1 MKLAILL
8 SAIAGASA
16 FAPVSQSATSQTQL
30 NAADLDTLRG
40 VGPETGNKVFDPLEL
55 SQWAPIDHLRKAE
68 LANGRSAMLAVVGWG
83 FPKIWTFEGPV
94 TTTDPI
100 EAFFAADNQWWAQ
113 FIIFCAVIESIKYR
127 GEMEG
132 KSFTGEID
140 KEACLDWTGNWAK
153 MNDAQKEDM
162 AMKELKNARLAMIGI
177 AGYFASVIM
186 PGSVP
191 LLHN

>member
-16 FAPVSQSATSQTQL
+16 FAPVSQQAASKTQL
-30 NAADLDTLRG
+30 NAADLETLRG
-40 VGPETGNKVFDPLEL
+40 VGPETGGKIFDPLEL

-68 LANGRSAMLAVVGWG
+68 LANGRSAMLATVGWS
-83 FPKIWTFEGPV
+83 FPKFWTFEGPV
-94 TTTDPI
+94 DTTDPV
-100 EAFFAADNQWWAQ
+100 EAFWAADNQWWAQ
-113 FIIFCAVIESIKYR
+113 FVIFCAVIEGIKYR

-153 MNDAQKEDM
+153 MNDTQKEDM
-162 AMKELKNARLAMIGI
+162 AMKELKNGRLAMIAM
-177 AGYFASVIM
+177 AGYFASVVI

-191 LLHN
+191 ALS

>member
-16 FAPVSQSATSQTQL
+16 FAPASHQATSTTKL
-30 NAADLDTLRG
+30 NAADLETLRG
-40 VGPETGNKVFDPLEL
+40 VGPETGGKIFDPLEL

-68 LANGRSAMLAVVGWG
+68 LANGRSAMLATVGWV
-83 FPKIWTFEGPV
+83 FPTFWTFEGPV
-94 TTTDPI
+94 TTTDPV
-100 EAFFAADNQWWAQ
+100 EAFWAADNQWWAQ
-113 FIIFCAVIESIKYR
+113 FIVFCAVIEGIKYR

-153 MNDAQKEDM
+153 MSDTQKEDM
-162 AMKELKNARLAMIGI
+162 AMKELKNGRLAMIGI
-177 AGYFASVIM
+177 AGFIASVVV

-191 LLHN
+191 AL

>member
-16 FAPVSQSATSQTQL
+16 FAPASQSTTSQTQL

-55 SQWAPIDHLRKAE
+55 AQWAPIDHLRKAE
-68 LANGRSAMLAVVGWG
+68 LANGRSAMLATVGWN

-94 TTTDPI
+94 DTTDPV
-100 EAFFAADNQWWAQ
+100 EAFWKSDNQWWAQ
-113 FIIFCAVIESIKYR
+113 FVIFCAVIEGIKFR

-140 KEACLDWTGNWAK
+140 KDACLDWSGNWAK
-153 MNDAQKEDM
+153 MSDAQKEDM
-162 AMKELKNARLAMIGI
+162 AMKELKNGRLAMIGI
-177 AGYFASVIM
+177 AGYFASVVM

-191 LLHN
+191 LLE

>member
-1 MKLAILL
+1 MEYHVHSSVLL
-8 SAIAGASA
+8 SSNL
-16 FAPVSQSATSQTQL
+16 FYFLLFDVQ
-30 NAADLDTLRG
+30 
-40 VGPETGNKVFDPLEL
+40 FDPLEL

-94 TTTDPI
+94 TTTDPV

>member
-1 MKLAILL
+1 MKLPILL

-16 FAPVSQSATSQTQL
+16 FAPAGQQAASKTQL
-30 NAADLDTLRG
+30 NAADLETLRG
-40 VGPETGNKVFDPLEL
+40 VGPETGGKIFDPFEL

-68 LANGRSAMLAVVGWG
+68 LANGRSAMLATVGWS
-83 FPKIWTFEGPV
+83 FPKFWTFEGPV
-94 TTTDPI
+94 DTTDPV
-100 EAFFAADNQWWAQ
+100 EAFWASDNQWWAQ
-113 FIIFCAVIESIKYR
+113 FIVFCAVIEGIKYR

-153 MNDAQKEDM
+153 MNDTQKEDM
-162 AMKELKNARLAMIGI
+162 AMKELKNARLAMIGM
-177 AGYFASVIM
+177 AGYFASVVI

-191 LLHN
+191 ALS